1 MTALQEPR
9 YLLELLPISAAV
21 VRLAPSQAL
30 PNWAGGE
37 FVSITRT
44 AEELSVVCVEDRVP
58 DDAAAERGWRC
69 LRVAGPLDFEQ
80 VGVIASIA
88 EPLREAG
95 IPIFVVSTYD
105 TDYLLIKAS
114 RLEKSIAALRDAG
127 HEVQP
132 ATPSEA

>member
-9 YLLELLPISAAV
+9 YLLELLPIRAAV
-21 VRLAPSQAL
+21 VRLAPSEAL
-30 PNWAGGE
+30 PYWASGE

-44 AEELSVVCVEDRVP
+44 VDELSIVCPENCVP
-58 DDAAAERGWRC
+58 DGTAAECGWSC

-80 VGVIASIA
+80 VGVIASLA

-114 RLEKSIAALRDAG
+114 RLEKSVAALRDAG
-127 HEVQP
+127 HEVRP
-132 ATPSEA
+132 AMPSEA